1 MINQLEL
8 APSVGYLNASLLKFG
23 ELVGGDHN
31 ATNRTILAS
40 PWNDRPA
47 QPLNLAILTRKDVA
61 IRCDNLSGEA
71 ALMCL
76 LPSLRNLRED
86 VVVRATDDLMP
97 VEVVL
102 LALRSA
108 YCEVTHGSVEE
119 CGQSRGRRDLR
130 NQFSL
135 DRA

>member
-1 MINQLEL
+1 LGKCGTCSLDSSREAGDDNRRAGAVKEQLEL

-23 ELVGGDHN
+23 KLVGGYHN

-61 IRCDNLSGEA
+61 IRCDDRSGEA
-71 ALMCL
+71 ALMYV

-86 VVVRATDDLMP
+86 VIVRATDDLVP
-97 VEVVL
+97 VESYSWHHAML
-102 LALRSA
+102 TAR
-108 YCEVTHGSVEE
+108 
-119 CGQSRGRRDLR
+119 
-130 NQFSL
+130 
-135 DRA
+135 